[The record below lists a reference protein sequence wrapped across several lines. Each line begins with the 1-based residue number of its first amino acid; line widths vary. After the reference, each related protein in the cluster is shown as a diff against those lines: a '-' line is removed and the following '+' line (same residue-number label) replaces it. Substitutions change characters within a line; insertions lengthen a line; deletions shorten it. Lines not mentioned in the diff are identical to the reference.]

1 VKATGEIAFTE
12 VWVSAF
18 FLTYWKGVDFEGFIY
33 WDEGS
38 EGKIQGNRV
47 VYGAHVR
54 SADFAQR

>member
-1 VKATGEIAFTE
+1 MKATGEIAFTE

-18 FLTYWKGVDFEGFIY
+18 FLTYWKCVDLSVGG
-33 WDEGS
+33 EGS